1 MKDMLKLGSEFLG
14 RWSSNMEEQDFDD
27 AFESTLGEFGAAFA
41 TIYRDAKKAAESQD
55 ERAT

>member
-1 MKDMLKLGSEFLG
+1 
-14 RWSSNMEEQDFDD
+14 MEEQDFDD